1 MTIVNR
7 ESVSR
12 SVMSDSFVTP
22 WTTVRQAPLT
32 MGFSRQK
39 YWSELPFPPEIFP
52 TQGSNPGL
60 LNFRQ
65 ILYHLS
71 HQGSQ

>member
-52 TQGSNPGL
+52 TQG
-60 LNFRQ
+60 
-65 ILYHLS
+65 
-71 HQGSQ
+71 